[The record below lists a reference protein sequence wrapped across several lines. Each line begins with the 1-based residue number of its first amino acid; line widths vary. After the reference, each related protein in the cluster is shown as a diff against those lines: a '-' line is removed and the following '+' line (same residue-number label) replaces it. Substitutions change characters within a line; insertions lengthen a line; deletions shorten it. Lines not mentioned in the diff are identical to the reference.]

1 MGAYSERQ
9 AILKVYPHKK
19 DWVDKMSDQQAVA
32 IFVRLKSQGKL
43 RK

>member
-19 DWVDKMSDQQAVA
+19 KWVEEMSDAQAIA
-32 IFVRLKSQGKL
+32 IYRRLASQGKL